1 MDFELSVAH
10 RSARS
15 LQWLHRVL
23 YDVTAARAQ
32 PAQRCMRQHLP
43 KLVFGASVTLATAAI
58 YYSHWSQVEDKRLM
72 HQAVIRDKQR
82 LKEIK
87 RAQQEK

>member
-1 MDFELSVAH
+1 MTPSQREASTAH
-10 RSARS
+10 
-15 LQWLHRVL
+15 
-23 YDVTAARAQ
+23 TAQ
-32 PAQRCMRQHLP
+32 QHHCLRQHLP